1 MTDIHNCHERIFTI
15 QPYMMIHFHKLFK
28 LNFFINAIFCGTQV
42 FFCQTLGCMV
52 ASTAMYCHY
61 FTSTSSSSLKHPFQ
75 ELVVSDAMYT
85 IVGHHILSVPLFS
98 SKLFCC
104 MIQDLII
111 SQMPQYRGA
120 KTVQN
125 QQAKH
130 SIDCQNL
137 KFNEFHLTE
146 KWQGNVKTTT
156 NQYRHLTQAEAKRF
170 ISSAFRQVRIRAP
183 SSSDRR
189 CIFPAALK

>member
-85 IVGHHILSVPLFS
+85 IVGHHILSLPLFS
-98 SKLFCC
+98 SKLFLLYDSRFNYKPDAS
-104 MIQDLII
+104 IQRSKNSAELAGQTLDRL
-111 SQMPQYRGA
+111 
-120 KTVQN
+120 
-125 QQAKH
+125 
-130 SIDCQNL
+130 L
-137 KFNEFHLTE
+137 EF
-146 KWQGNVKTTT
+146 K
-156 NQYRHLTQAEAKRF
+156 
-170 ISSAFRQVRIRAP
+170 I
-183 SSSDRR
+183 
-189 CIFPAALK
+189 